1 MSAPEAISSTRT
13 MEEPMR
19 APRLHHIAIQTSN
32 LENAKA
38 WYEDFFG
45 CRASWSL
52 STFNDVTLSR
62 LPGIRCLIEMVVGE
76 TRLHLFERST
86 QSPGLVGTNI
96 TQFQHVGFSV
106 ESFAEL
112 LRLRKLWLE
121 LFASGRYQ
129 FAVDSLPTEIV
140 TDADGSQNFYAL
152 DVNGLE
158 FEFVYQPS

>member
-1 MSAPEAISSTRT
+1 
-13 MEEPMR
+13 MR
-19 APRLHHIAIQTSN
+19 APRLHHIAIQTRD

-62 LPGIRCLIEMVVGE
+62 LPGIQRLIEMVVGE
-76 TRLHLFERST
+76 TRLHLFERP
-86 QSPGLVGTNI
+86 SPGLASGNVM
-96 TQFQHVGFSV
+96 QFQHVGFSV
-106 ESFAEL
+106 ESSAEL

-158 FEFVYQPS
+158 LEFVYQPSCVR